1 MARRSRKG
9 GSNNKWLI
17 LIQIAIMAGVLVF
30 IIFFR
35 DTIGSGA
42 SSAFDTVAGTEDI
55 EVEGE
60 GASDESPSSAPRG
73 TEGEDASSDESAD
86 SDAGGGTTPDD
97 Q

>member
-1 MARRSRKG
+1 MTRRTRKS

-17 LIQIAIMAGVLVF
+17 LIQIVIMAGVLVF

-55 EVEGE
+55 EVKGVDE
-60 GASDESPSSAPRG
+60 SDESGDPPAQDEPEESSN
-73 TEGEDASSDESAD
+73 EASDDE
-86 SDAGGGTTPDD
+86 SDAGAEPDD
-97 Q
+97 R